1 MASICNLHLITMI
14 MKEFEMQVG
23 VSAWA
28 LALQNGD
35 ATAL

>member
-1 MASICNLHLITMI
+1 MANICRLHLITMI
-14 MKEFEMQVG
+14 MEEFEMQVG
-23 VSAWA
+23 VPAWA